1 MMNSYSL
8 NDIKKELQNTD
19 PDRIHELCLRLARFK
34 KENKELLSYLLFE
47 SHNED
52 AYVDSVRRYMDELF
66 TEIPLGVNSYFIKK
80 SLRKVLRVVNRQIK
94 YSGIK
99 MSELQIRIYF
109 CAKMKEGRIP
119 RADGTVLGNI
129 YNQQKSKVIAIFEKL
144 PEDFQTDFQREVKA
158 L

>member
-47 SHNED
+47 SHNEG
-52 AYVDSVRRYMDELF
+52 AYVESVKQYMDELF
-66 TEIPLGVNSYFIKK
+66 TEIPSGVNSYFIKK

-94 YSGIK
+94 YSGVK

-109 CAKMKEGRIP
+109 CVKMKEARIP

-129 YNQQKSKVIAIFEKL
+129 YRQQKSKATTIFEKL
-144 PEDFQTDFQREVKA
+144 PEDFQADFQREVKA

>member
-1 MMNSYSL
+1 MNSYSL

-47 SHNED
+47 SHHEA
-52 AYVDSVRRYMDELF
+52 AYIDSVKLSMDELF
-66 TEIPLGVNSYFIKK
+66 TEIPSGVNSYFIKK

-94 YSGIK
+94 YSGLK
-99 MSELQIRIYF
+99 PTELQLRLYF
-109 CAKMKEGRIP
+109 CTKMKEAKIP
-119 RADGTVLGNI
+119 RASGTVLGNI
-129 YNQQKSKVIAIFEKL
+129 YNQQKTKVNSIFEKL
-144 PEDFQTDFQREVKA
+144 PEDFQADYEREVRA

>member
-1 MMNSYSL
+1 MMTSYSL

-47 SHNED
+47 SHNEE
-52 AYVDSVRRYMDELF
+52 AYVDSVKQHMDELF
-66 TEIPLGVNSYFIKK
+66 LEIPAGVNSYFIKK
-80 SLRKVLRVVNRQIK
+80 SLRKVLRAVNRQIK
-94 YSGIK
+94 YSGVK

-109 CAKMKEGRIP
+109 CAKMREQKIP
-119 RADGTVLGNI
+119 RAVGTILGNI
-129 YNQQKSKVIAIFEKL
+129 YNQQKSKVVSIFEKL
-144 PEDFQTDFQREVKA
+144 PEDFQADFQREVKA